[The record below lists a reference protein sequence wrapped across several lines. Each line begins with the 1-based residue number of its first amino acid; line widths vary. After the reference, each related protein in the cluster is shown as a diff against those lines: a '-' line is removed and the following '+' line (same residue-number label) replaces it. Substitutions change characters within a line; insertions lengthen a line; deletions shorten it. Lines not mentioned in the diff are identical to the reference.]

1 MPSNTVLLVDSD
13 YLEFT
18 PTPKELLTADE
29 RLAAL
34 LGYLTGDGTLAAK
47 KERYTKKN
55 GSVSVYER
63 LSGAFYSSIE
73 HDLDQI
79 QADLF
84 SLGMIQMT
92 SVTAKKGKTGGY
104 QLQIGQSACDWFV
117 DAGHPIGSKT
127 KQTFRVPEWIMSANP
142 AVKRAY
148 IAALFGAEGTTPV
161 KDKSSNSHFP
171 RLPSLNMCKKDG
183 ADGEPFFRDLQRLLA
198 DLGVAASVNVTGS
211 GYKTYW
217 LRVLSTSENLIRFFE
232 DVGYHYCDHKS
243 ELAWLWAKYLRAYQT
258 EVKRR
263 TETVLE
269 LAEKKVKY
277 KDIAAEVEMT
287 ESAVKNMLHR
297 LRHGQQGGACGHNFP
312 HFDEWI
318 GERWNEERR
327 VLRLRVHRK
336 ELRPQPQRVWNMLV
350 GSHDHSY
357 VLASGANNYN
367 SFETM
372 SGRVYYPFDR
382 NVHVQDCP
390 FNPRLPIH
398 IGMDFNI
405 DPMSA
410 IVMQEQPNGEIWVV
424 DEAVLYGSNVQETAD
439 ELARRYYKHMAQ
451 ITIYPDPAGNNR
463 NHDRGETSL
472 DILRDAGFSNILF
485 KRKHPLVQDRVNTVN
500 RLLRSADGEIVLKID
515 RSCRKFIE
523 SLEQTI
529 YKEGTREVDKTKGT
543 EHAAD
548 AFGYFADYRHP
559 MRKALILGVSI

>member
-1 MPSNTVLLVDSD
+1 M
-13 YLEFT
+13 
-18 PTPKELLTADE
+18 
-29 RLAAL
+29 
-34 LGYLTGDGTLAAK
+34 
-47 KERYTKKN
+47 
-55 GSVSVYER
+55 
-63 LSGAFYSSIE
+63 
-73 HDLDQI
+73 
-79 QADLF
+79 
-84 SLGMIQMT
+84 
-92 SVTAKKGKTGGY
+92 
-104 QLQIGQSACDWFV
+104 
-117 DAGHPIGSKT
+117 
-127 KQTFRVPEWIMSANP
+127 
-142 AVKRAY
+142 
-148 IAALFGAEGTTPV
+148 
-161 KDKSSNSHFP
+161 
-171 RLPSLNMCKKDG
+171 
-183 ADGEPFFRDLQRLLA
+183 
-198 DLGVAASVNVTGS
+198 
-211 GYKTYW
+211 
-217 LRVLSTSENLIRFFE
+217 
-232 DVGYHYCDHKS
+232 
-243 ELAWLWAKYLRAYQT
+243 
-258 EVKRR
+258 
-263 TETVLE
+263 
-269 LAEKKVKY
+269 
-277 KDIAAEVEMT
+277 
-287 ESAVKNMLHR
+287 
-297 LRHGQQGGACGHNFP
+297 
-312 HFDEWI
+312 
-318 GERWNEERR
+318 
-327 VLRLRVHRK
+327 
-336 ELRPQPQRVWNMLV
+336 
-350 GSHDHSY
+350 
-357 VLASGANNYN
+357 LASGANNYN